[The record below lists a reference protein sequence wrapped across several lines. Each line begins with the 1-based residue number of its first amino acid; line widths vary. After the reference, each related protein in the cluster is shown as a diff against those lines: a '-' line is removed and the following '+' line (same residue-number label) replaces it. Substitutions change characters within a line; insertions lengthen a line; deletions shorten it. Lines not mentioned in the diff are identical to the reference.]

1 MSSSPVIE
9 IEFPFQDLLV
19 TLNYFGCIPKETAER
34 WKTRQNAVALKACNL
49 NCFQIIL
56 GTELSTS
63 IQKRHHPILIKN
75 LVPISGQSASDK
87 KANKKK
93 SKRKQNVTEQKGF
106 QLACQTSELVSS

>member
-1 MSSSPVIE
+1 MIE

-34 WKTRQNAVALKACNL
+34 WKTRQNVVALKACNL

-87 KANKKK
+87 KANKKNLK
-93 SKRKQNVTEQKGF
+93 GNKMLQNRKAFN
-106 QLACQTSELVSS
+106 